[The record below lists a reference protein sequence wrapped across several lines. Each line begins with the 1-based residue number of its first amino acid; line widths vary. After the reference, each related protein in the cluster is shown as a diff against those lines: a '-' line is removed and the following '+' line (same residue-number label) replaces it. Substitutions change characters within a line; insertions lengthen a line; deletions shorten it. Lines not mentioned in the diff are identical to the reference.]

1 MNRATKD
8 RSPAAKRFDPVTS
21 AAQRG
26 MVTFEL
32 AIGILA
38 ACLATALLGW
48 GIGLVGLQ
56 ARCTESAGQIARQ
69 LGRDD
74 QQAADEAR
82 GRVPEGAA
90 VLVSEAPTE
99 VAVVVSVEA
108 SWGAF
113 GPITVEGRAAAPTG
127 GR

>member
-1 MNRATKD
+1 MSRGTKD
-8 RSPAAKRFDPVTS
+8 RPRAVARFEPAAN

-32 AIGILA
+32 AVGLLT
-38 ACLATALLGW
+38 ACLVTALLGW

-74 QQAADEAR
+74 EQAAAEAR
-82 GRVPEGAA
+82 GRVPDGAA
-90 VLVSEAPTE
+90 VQVIEAATE
-99 VAVVVSVEA
+99 VTVVVSVER

-113 GPITVEGRAAAPTG
+113 GPVIIRGRAAAPAE

>member
-1 MNRATKD
+1 MNRGTKD
-8 RSPAAKRFDPVTS
+8 QPRAVARFEPAAN
-21 AAQRG
+21 AAHRG

-32 AIGILA
+32 AIGLLA

-74 QQAADEAR
+74 EQAAAQAR
-82 GRVPEGAA
+82 GRVPDGAA
-90 VLVSEAPTE
+90 VQVIEAATE
-99 VAVVVSVEA
+99 VTVLVSVER

-113 GPITVEGRAAAPTG
+113 GPVTIQGRAATPTE